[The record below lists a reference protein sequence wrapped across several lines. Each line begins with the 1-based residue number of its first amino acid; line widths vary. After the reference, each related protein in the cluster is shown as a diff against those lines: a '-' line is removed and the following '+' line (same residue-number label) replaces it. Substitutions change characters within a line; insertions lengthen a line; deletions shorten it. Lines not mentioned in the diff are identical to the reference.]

1 MLIANPAGNYRFLPG
16 IEPYSCGAVADEGFE
31 VIHAVMRRPVPYR
44 EGFDFIEAHL
54 AKSLRPKAALCGVEL
69 RSPKP
74 FTRQGFID
82 FNIGYRAVLE
92 DWVLII
98 EGQNPVAR
106 TNVAPVWNPPSEP
119 SLYGFSYTT
128 PCDPGLGPTFVVAG
142 AGELR
147 GGGLLE
153 AAVVRPGESSAEA
166 MSEKASYVMHVMTKR
181 LLGLGVDWD
190 AVTTTDIYTAE
201 AMDHVF
207 GATVLDKMGA
217 ATTHGLRWYHTRPP
231 IDELVYEMD
240 CRGVRRELVVEE

>member
-31 VIHAVMRRPVPYR
+31 VVHVIMRRPVPYR

-54 AKSLRPKAALCGVEL
+54 AKALRPKAALCGVEL

-82 FNIGYRAVLE
+82 FNVGYRAVLE
-92 DWVLII
+92 DWDLII

-119 SLYGFSYTT
+119 SLFGFSYTM
-128 PCDPGLGPTFVVAG
+128 PCEAGLGPTFVVAG

-153 AAVVRPGESSAEA
+153 AAVVRPGENSAEA

-181 LLGLGVDWD
+181 LLGLGVDWEG
-190 AVTTTDIYTAE
+190 VTTTDIYTAE

-207 GATVLDKMGA
+207 GAEVLDKMGG

-231 IDELVYEMD
+231 IEDLVYEMD
-240 CRGVRRELVVEE
+240 CRGVRREVVVEE